1 MYVYLTFY
9 VFIRSHDFLGY
20 VNQFVTGRI
29 GDQSFRKKHVDFIGE
44 YVHELIFIWLVLL
57 IVRY

>member
-1 MYVYLTFY
+1 MYVYITFY

-29 GDQSFRKKHVDFIGE
+29 GDQSFRKKNM
-44 YVHELIFIWLVLL
+44 LIL
-57 IVRY
+57 